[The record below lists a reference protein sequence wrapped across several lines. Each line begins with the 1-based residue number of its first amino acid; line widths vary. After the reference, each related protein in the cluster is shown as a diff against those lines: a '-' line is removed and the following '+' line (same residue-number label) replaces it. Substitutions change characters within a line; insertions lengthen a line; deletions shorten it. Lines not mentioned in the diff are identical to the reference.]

1 MIGSDESLEV
11 KGPAGFGLSFRGQQL
26 FPVILVLLLG
36 TIFGYLFFQSDTKA
50 DVRGKETVVVIQE
63 LKAAVDKFDS
73 TQRAVIYVLSLS
85 QEERQRLNL
94 MKPKELSD
102 MQR

>member
-1 MIGSDESLEV
+1 MADESLEV
-11 KGPAGFGLSFRGQQL
+11 KGPGGMGLSFKGAQM

-36 TIFGYLFFQSDTKA
+36 AIFGYLFFQSDTKA
-50 DVRGKETVVVIQE
+50 DERQKSTIAALNKIEEVTTRADETQQ
-63 LKAAVDKFDS
+63 AM
-73 TQRAVIYVLSLS
+73 IYVLSLS

-94 MKPKELSD
+94 TRPRALTA